1 MNTDEY
7 VVENEKEEF
16 SEAYEDVSPE
26 EEKLI
31 LESWQK
37 VIDFAVNHVGVSS
50 VHPQVDPKLWPG
62 PEGQNVSKPATN
74 CLRRNYLD
82 VVTSDKSI
90 LWSILWFYDH
100 LINRVQL
107 HGCRLI
113 YCLKIILLNVAR
125 CRFGYP
131 MTLKGFEEK
140 MKSAD
145 GKEFL
150 DEILRTID
158 FEAGG
163 CFEFGKLSLLRN
175 HARLVLHVPELLTI

>member
-1 MNTDEY
+1 M
-7 VVENEKEEF
+7 
-16 SEAYEDVSPE
+16 
-26 EEKLI
+26 
-31 LESWQK
+31 
-37 VIDFAVNHVGVSS
+37 IDFAVNHVCTLQLIQSS
-50 VHPQVDPKLWPG
+50 GLVLNVKMSLNQPKIVCA
-62 PEGQNVSKPATN
+62 ET
-74 CLRRNYLD
+74 
-82 VVTSDKSI
+82 I
-90 LWSILWFYDH
+90 LMLEQEDYVQ

-107 HGCRLI
+107 HGCRLS

-163 CFEFGKLSLLRN
+163 CFEFGKLMTKDEDLKV
-175 HARLVLHVPELLTI
+175 LVLNFVL